1 MLLSRPLANS
11 PHARDIASVLHP
23 QTNLRKHLEVGP
35 SIITGGDGVWVTDIN
50 GKRYMEATAAL
61 WCASLGFKS
70 ERLAKV
76 AYDAMRTLGY
86 YQIFRHAS
94 NEPAIDL
101 CERLLQIAPVPM
113 SKVLLQCSGS
123 EANDTAIKLVWY
135 HWNAQDQPK
144 KRKIISRLSSYH
156 GSTCAAVSLT
166 GKPEFHKG
174 FGLPF
179 DGFLYANCPHYYRDR
194 LDGESED
201 AFSTRMADDLERL
214 ILAEGPD
221 TVAAFFADPVQ
232 GAAGAL
238 PPPAGYFEKIQA
250 VLRRYDIL
258 LVADEVITGFGRT
271 GHMWGCQTYGIVP
284 DIITCAKALSAAMQP
299 VSAVLMNE
307 RIFQSMLVQSDR
319 LGSFVHGYTYAGH
332 PVACAVALET
342 LRIYD
347 EMDLVGRMSTLEPA
361 FLSAFE
367 ALTDHPMVGDF
378 SGVGLIGGIELV
390 IDKAS
395 RKPISASI
403 AARVDHHAR
412 EHGLIL
418 RMVGNRIALSPPLI
432 ISAAEIAELAMR
444 LRGALDATW
453 AELSSS
459 SAEMV
464 LA

>member
-1 MLLSRPLANS
+1 LPTALANS

-35 SIITGGDGVWVTDIN
+35 SIITGSDGIWVTDFS
-50 GKRYMEATAAL
+50 GKRYMDATAAL

-76 AYDAMRTLGY
+76 AYEAMRTLGY

-94 NEPAIDL
+94 HEPAIDL
-101 CERLLQIAPVPM
+101 CEKLLQISPVPM

-123 EANDTAIKLVWY
+123 EANDTAVKLVWY
-135 HWNAQDQPK
+135 HWNAQDRPE

-156 GSTCAAVSLT
+156 GSTCVAISLT
-166 GKPEFHKG
+166 GKADFHKG

-179 DGFLYANCPHYYRDR
+179 DGFFYTNCPHYYRDR
-194 LDGESED
+194 LDDESED
-201 AFSTRMADDLERL
+201 AFSTRMADELEKL

-221 TVAAFFADPVQ
+221 TIAAFWADPVQ

-258 LVADEVITGFGRT
+258 LVADEVICGFGRT
-271 GHMWGCQTYGIVP
+271 GRMWGCETYGIVP

-299 VSAVLMNE
+299 ISAVLMNE

-319 LGSFVHGYTYAGH
+319 IGAFVHGYTYAGH
-332 PVACAVALET
+332 PVTCAVALET
-342 LRIYD
+342 LRIYE
-347 EMDLVGRMSTLEPA
+347 EMDLVGHVGALEPTFLKA
-361 FLSAFE
+361 FGGLG
-367 ALTDHPMVGDF
+367 DHPMVGDF

-390 IDKAS
+390 VDKAT
-395 RKPISASI
+395 RQPISSAI

-432 ISAAEIAELAMR
+432 ISSDEIVEMAARIR
-444 LRGALDATW
+444 RALDSTL
-453 AELSSS
+453 AELS
-459 SAEMV
+459 AEK
-464 LA
+464 ATS